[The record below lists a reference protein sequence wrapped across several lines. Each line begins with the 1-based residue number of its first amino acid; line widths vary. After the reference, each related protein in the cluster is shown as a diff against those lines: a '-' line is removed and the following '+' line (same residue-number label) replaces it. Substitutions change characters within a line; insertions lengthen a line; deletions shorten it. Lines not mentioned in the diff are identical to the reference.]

1 MHIQNT
7 SMEVDVL
14 KGKRVQKQCEN
25 IRKELKKENKEHTK
39 LEKEIK
45 QAKEQLASQDSK
57 PEEDIDFTIIEKERK
72 LECEQVTNQQLR

>member
-25 IRKELKKENKEHTK
+25 IRKELKKESKEQIQ

-45 QAKEQLASQDSK
+45 
-57 PEEDIDFTIIEKERK
+57 
-72 LECEQVTNQQLR
+72 